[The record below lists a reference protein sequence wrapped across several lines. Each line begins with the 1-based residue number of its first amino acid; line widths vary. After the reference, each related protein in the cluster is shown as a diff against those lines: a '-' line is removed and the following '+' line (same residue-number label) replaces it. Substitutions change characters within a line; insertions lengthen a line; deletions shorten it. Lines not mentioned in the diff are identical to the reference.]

1 MIVYEYDTFFVS
13 STPSI
18 DIGKKGLPLIMSQI
32 DELIIAVNIN
42 FKNITYSKKDTYV
55 FFVL

>member
-1 MIVYEYDTFFVS
+1 
-13 STPSI
+13 
-18 DIGKKGLPLIMSQI
+18 MSQI
-32 DELIIAVNIN
+32 DELTIAVNIN